1 MTTITVKLDD
11 TKASLLR
18 ELAKKYGLLPDQ
30 FITASI
36 EDILSQPDSEFEAV
50 VKRVLGKNS
59 EFYKR
64 LA

>member
-11 TKASLLR
+11 TKASLLQ

-36 EDILSQPDSEFEAV
+36 EDILSQPDSEFEEV
-50 VKRVLGKNS
+50 VKRLLEKNV
-59 EFYKR
+59 ELYKR